1 MTSSMRWAVAA
12 WIGLTLLVGGAPL
25 SAQVETEEDRSSLN
39 RPIER
44 AFQFAPAGVF
54 LDYTH
59 KKDEWTFLYRYERY
73 SYDGLMSGSQSVSN
87 AQVASQY
94 DVVPL
99 SHLQEIHTFG
109 VMYAPRDRFTLA
121 FLLPYIDQSLTQID
135 QLAANPY
142 QEQNTDGIGDARLVL
157 MLPFIRNGAQQSQFN
172 VELSFPTGSI
182 RASGSEGQRLPYIM
196 QRGTGTWDVHY
207 GITYVG
213 EYESISWGG
222 QIGGQYRLNENSL
235 GYRLGAVY
243 QASAWLSGELASWL
257 SVSGRFAWQRTGNIH
272 GEDRELDKSLSPLN
286 NNMKQSGTLVQAG
299 PGMNILLP
307 IFGGQRLS
315 VEVLFPLYQDLDGPQ
330 LRSDMTLTAGWQWLF

>member
-12 WIGLTLLVGGAPL
+12 FVGLTFFVGLGPF
-25 SAQVETEEDRSSLN
+25 SARAETDEERSSLN

-59 KKDEWTFLYRYERY
+59 EKGEWTFLYRYERY
-73 SYDGLMSGSQSVSN
+73 SFDGLMAGSESVSN

-94 DVVPL
+94 DLVPL
-99 SHLQEIHTFG
+99 SHTQQIHTFG

-121 FLLPYIDQSLTQID
+121 FLLPYVDQSLTQIN
-135 QLAANPY
+135 QLTGNPY
-142 QEQNTDGIGDARLVL
+142 QEQSTDGIGDARLVL
-157 MLPFIRNGAQQSQFN
+157 MLPFIRNGDQQSQFN

-182 RASGSEGQRLPYIM
+182 RATDREGLRLPYLM

-213 EYESISWGG
+213 QYEAISWGG
-222 QIGGQYRLNENSL
+222 QVGGTYRLNENSL
-235 GYRLGAVY
+235 DYRLGAVY

-272 GEDRELDKSLSPLN
+272 GEDPELDKSLSPLN
-286 NNMKQSGTLVQAG
+286 NNMKQAGTLIQAG
-299 PGMNILLP
+299 PGMNVLLP

-330 LRSDMTLTAGWQWLF
+330 LRSDLTLTAGWQWIF